1 MKQGITGLQTSLMFG
16 RNTTTSD
23 TETKG
28 KFLSWSH
35 HRKSTN
41 SPRDLKQVSKLV
53 KEVNKLVSINW
64 CY

>member
-53 KEVNKLVSINW
+53 K
-64 CY
+64 